1 MISLGELRLATIGLA
16 ALLATL
22 AASSTRAATLSC
34 AQAAAVAETSA
45 RIPARLLLAI
55 GVVETGRTDAAG
67 ARAPWPWSIQTGSVG
82 RYFDSAEAAVAA
94 VQSLL
99 AHGVRSIDV
108 GCFQINL
115 FHHSG
120 AFPDLA
126 SGFDPLTNATVAAH
140 FLVSLHDE
148 FGAWEPAVAA
158 YHSRTQALGTPYRD
172 MVLASWR
179 GAAPPLPGK
188 VAVVGIRVW
197 GPAGEI
203 GDTAAPLVAIS
214 PPPPGMWIRM
224 PRTVLATR

>member
-1 MISLGELRLATIGLA
+1 MISPGGLRLASIGLA

-22 AASSTRAATLSC
+22 AAPCSRAATLSC
-34 AQAAAVAETSA
+34 TQAAAVAETST
-45 RIPARLLLAI
+45 RIPAGLLLAI

-67 ARAPWPWSIQTGSVG
+67 VRAPWPWSIQTGSVG

-94 VQSLL
+94 AQSLL

-120 AFPDLA
+120 AFPNLA
-126 SGFDPLTNATVAAH
+126 SGFDPLTNATAAAH

-172 MVLASWR
+172 MVLAAWR
-179 GAAPPLPGK
+179 GVASLLPGT
-188 VAVVGIRVW
+188 VVVTGIRVW
-197 GPAGEI
+197 GPVGEI
-203 GDTAAPLVAIS
+203 GGRAAPLIAMA